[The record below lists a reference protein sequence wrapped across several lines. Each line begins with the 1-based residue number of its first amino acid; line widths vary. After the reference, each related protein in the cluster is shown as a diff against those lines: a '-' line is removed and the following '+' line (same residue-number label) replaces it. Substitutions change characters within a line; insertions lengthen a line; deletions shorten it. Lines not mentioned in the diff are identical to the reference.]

1 MAKSS
6 YRTKQMAELLELMKS
21 QAGRHLTVHEI
32 CGLLEEKGASVGMTT
47 VYRNLEKLVDQGI
60 IAKYTIDGTTS
71 ACFEYVPE
79 KGEKQLS
86 YHCKCEKCGRLI
98 HLRCDEV
105 KGLQQHMAQNHGF
118 TMDPLRTVFY
128 GICSDCAEAE
138 Q

>member
-1 MAKSS
+1 
-6 YRTKQMAELLELMKS
+6 
-21 QAGRHLTVHEI
+21 
-32 CGLLEEKGASVGMTT
+32 MTT

-60 IAKYTIDGTTS
+60 IAKYIIDGTTS

-79 KGEKQLS
+79 KEEKQLS

-128 GICSDCAEAE
+128 GICSDCAETE

>member
-1 MAKSS
+1 MAKSP
-6 YRTKQMAELLELMKS
+6 YRTRQMTELLELMKCEK
-21 QAGRHLTVHEI
+21 GRHLTVHEI
-32 CGLLEEKGASVGMTT
+32 CRLLEDRGVSVGMTT

-60 IAKYTIDGTTS
+60 IAKYIIDGTTS

-79 KGEKQLS
+79 EEEKQVS

-105 KGLQQHMAQNHGF
+105 KGLQQHMAQHHGF

-128 GICSDCAEAE
+128 GICSDCADDE